1 MQGQMTVSFT
11 LVDAGGGTDI
21 VAAHDGVPSGVSPAD
36 NELGWRISLG
46 KLAALVEG
54 R

>member
-1 MQGQMTVSFT
+1 MT
-11 LVDAGGGTDI
+11 LVDANGGTDL
-21 VAAHDGVPSGVSPAD
+21 VATHDNLPPALAPAD
-36 NELGWRISLG
+36 NELGWRLSLG

>member
-1 MQGQMTVSFT
+1 MSQSARRARARWNATRRF
-11 LVDAGGGTDI
+11 
-21 VAAHDGVPSGVSPAD
+21 P
-36 NELGWRISLG
+36 NETGWGMSLG